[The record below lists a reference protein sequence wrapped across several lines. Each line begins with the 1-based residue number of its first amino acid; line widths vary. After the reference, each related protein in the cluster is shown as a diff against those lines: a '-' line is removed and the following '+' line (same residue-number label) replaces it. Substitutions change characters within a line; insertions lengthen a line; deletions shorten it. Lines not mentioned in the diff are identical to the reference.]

1 MSESSHS
8 SPTHHTEGA
17 KQVSWL
23 ELFYD
28 LVFVAATIT
37 FSDAVS
43 SRPDGETIGLAV
55 GAFAIT
61 WWIWLTTTLFANRF
75 ALDDMLQRVLILVQ
89 MLLLTMLAITVADGI
104 HSHPGLVA
112 LLFAFLCLD
121 VSAMHARV
129 TRRPGAYGALAR
141 SRRTE
146 YAIAT
151 VPLLL
156 AWAFPGPARWVLWP
170 IAMAIIVIPGLAYR
184 LGRRPGEAPVHD
196 DHLVERFGLLTILV
210 IGEAF
215 VKVALLASEGT
226 LESIDLF
233 VLPTLFALVFAI
245 WWSYFDDVPDAGL
258 PNENGKLAGWFGG
271 HLLLQVSIV
280 GIAVGYSKLLRL
292 ELGETID
299 LDRVALVVGPM
310 IGVYLAMAAVGACTR
325 RRPVGPLLAL
335 RMLSAAVLV
344 PVGVLIWQAS
354 WITVDV
360 AALVLAGLG
369 LAHGAAA
376 AVLLRT
382 TRVLDA

>member
-129 TRRPGAYGALAR
+129 ARRPGAYGALAR